1 MGRFE
6 FNSIITIFHLL
17 VVLFLVDHNVSINEQ
32 IIEEEKLPI
41 LGNINCELHGTNT
54 SKTDLHLGFGFFLH
68 AFVKTPSPTKTR
80 PEGKLLR
87 KHLKIKTLKDCPYLV
102 RQGVVL
108 RCQSNL
114 LPGQFVEHW
123 PQNSLHTNLSL
134 FHVSIHSFEYCY
146 I

>member
-1 MGRFE
+1 MKRKNCLFE
-6 FNSIITIFHLL
+6 GLKHK
-17 VVLFLVDHNVSINEQ
+17 FLSFQD
-32 IIEEEKLPI
+32 
-41 LGNINCELHGTNT
+41 TNT
-54 SKTDLHLGFGFFLH
+54 TVSPFKYLGFGFFLH

-123 PQNSLHTNLSL
+123 PQNSLRTNLSL
-134 FHVSIHSFEYCY
+134 LHVSIHNLNTAIYNQNSNVAIQYSSSCSTVKIRKCY
-146 I
+146 